1 MERGATW
8 QVKKNVIKHK
18 LPTTHEEWLEGRLKG
33 IGGSDA
39 GAILGLNEYKSAY
52 TLWCEKTGRISN
64 NIDNEAMRLGRDL
77 EDYVAKRFEEAT
89 GKKVRR
95 SGFSYQ
101 SKEYPF
107 MLANVDRLIVGEDAG
122 LECKTANMITKTK
135 YDKGDIPANYYAQCM
150 HYMAVTGLSKWY
162 IAILVMNKGFYFFE
176 VLRDGEEITT
186 LINEEKAFWEHVE
199 TDTEPYID
207 GSTST
212 GDSIYKLHPT
222 SKDETVD
229 IFGHESELKRYLFIK
244 EQIKKLEDEKK
255 EYENQFKHELGDA
268 TSGFISNYIINWKE
282 QTKNSVD
289 VKKLQT
295 DHPKVYEECLKKT
308 SYRKF
313 EIKEAK

>member
-1 MERGATW
+1 M
-8 QVKKNVIKHK
+8 KKNVIKHK
-18 LPTTHEEWLEGRLKG
+18 LPNTREEWLEGRLKG

-64 NIDNEAMRLGRDL
+64 NTDNEAMRLGRDL

-89 GKKVRR
+89 GKKIRR

-101 SKEYPF
+101 SKEHPF

-122 LECKTANMITKTK
+122 LECKTANMLTKTK

-176 VLRDGEEITT
+176 VLRDDEEIRT
-186 LINEEKAFWEHVE
+186 LIEEEKAFWAHVE

-207 GSTST
+207 GSAST
-212 GDSIYKLHPT
+212 AESIYELHPT
-222 SKDETVD
+222 SNNETVD
-229 IFGHESELKRYLFIK
+229 ICGHENDLKRYLFIK

-268 TSGFISNYIINWKE
+268 TSGFISDYIVNWKD

-289 VKKLQT
+289 VKKLQSNY
-295 DHPKVYEECLKKT
+295 PKIYEECLKKT

-313 EIKEAK
+313 EIKEAR

>member
-1 MERGATW
+1 
-8 QVKKNVIKHK
+8 VKKNVIKHK

-122 LECKTANMITKTK
+122 LECKTANMLTKTK

-176 VLRDGEEITT
+176 VLRDDEEINT
-186 LINEEKAFWEHVE
+186 LIRHLW
-199 TDTEPYID
+199 
-207 GSTST
+207 S
-212 GDSIYKLHPT
+212 
-222 SKDETVD
+222 
-229 IFGHESELKRYLFIK
+229 
-244 EQIKKLEDEKK
+244 
-255 EYENQFKHELGDA
+255 
-268 TSGFISNYIINWKE
+268 
-282 QTKNSVD
+282 
-289 VKKLQT
+289 
-295 DHPKVYEECLKKT
+295 
-308 SYRKF
+308 
-313 EIKEAK
+313 

>member
-1 MERGATW
+1 MMINY
-8 QVKKNVIKHK
+8 KNVVKHK
-18 LPTTHEEWLEGRLKG
+18 LPTTHEEWLAGRLKG

-64 NIDNEAMRLGRDL
+64 SIDNEAMRLGRDL

-95 SGFSYQ
+95 SGYSYQ
-101 SKEYPF
+101 SKDYPF

-122 LECKTANMITKTK
+122 LECKTANMLTRTR

-162 IAILVMNKGFYFFE
+162 IAILVMNKGFYYFE
-176 VLRDGEEITT
+176 VLRDDQEIKALIDEEQS
-186 LINEEKAFWEHVE
+186 FWEHVE

-207 GSTST
+207 GSNST
-212 GDSIYKLHPT
+212 AESLHELYPNSNNQT
-222 SKDETVD
+222 ID
-229 IFGHESELKRYLFIK
+229 IFGHENELKRYFFVK
-244 EQIKKLEDEKK
+244 EQIRKLESEKK

-268 TSGFISNYIINWKE
+268 ESGFISNYIVNWKG
-282 QTKNSVD
+282 QTRNSVD
-289 VKKLQT
+289 VKKLQ
-295 DHPKVYEECLKKT
+295 DKYPKVYDECLKKT